1 MIEYVA
7 SCFYRK
13 KRLPAYLTKGSDVV
27 SIPMTKKN
35 DCDETTTLFK
45 TA

>member
-13 KRLPAYLTKGSDVV
+13 KRLPAYLTKSSDVV
-27 SIPMTKKN
+27 SIQMTKKN
-35 DCDETTTLFK
+35 DCDHITTLFK